1 MSCSEDHTRRPKL
14 PFLFFKSLLS
24 SHPDSCL
31 WSTTL
36 LLLEPRQAGQ
46 KKLPRGL
53 GEKGVELPGQ
63 AGGWFAT
70 LLPFPHSDGGGEVV
84 FLLMLSQR

>member
-1 MSCSEDHTRRPKL
+1 MEHDPAPAGTTTGRSE
-14 PFLFFKSLLS
+14 
-24 SHPDSCL
+24 
-31 WSTTL
+31 
-36 LLLEPRQAGQ
+36 EMA
-46 KKLPRGL
+46 RGL